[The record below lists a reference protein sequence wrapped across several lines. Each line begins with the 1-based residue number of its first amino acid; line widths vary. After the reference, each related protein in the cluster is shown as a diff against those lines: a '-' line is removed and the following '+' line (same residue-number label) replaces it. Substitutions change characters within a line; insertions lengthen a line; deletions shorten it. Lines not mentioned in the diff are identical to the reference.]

1 MNNLFV
7 SFILKAILVMALIF
21 ALHMF
26 VLNSLNYPL
35 FDNRIVA
42 SYIINLFLVV
52 LIFGILY
59 LLKEKYKNQLGF
71 LFMAGSVIK
80 FAVFFIFFY
89 PFYRQDGDISKL
101 EFAAFFI
108 PYATGLI
115 LETVSLSKWLNSIQ

>member
-42 SYIINLFLVV
+42 SYIINLYLVV